1 MAPLVRFFNGFFSIF
16 VLKKYVI
23 IIIITII
30 IINIILIIIIIIAI
44 ICINIVNIGKISF
57 TSLYIQLDKSL
68 ALTIGAEKE
77 LLFFGGVNYSVDEV
91 LILPDCSSSSE
102 TQGQSVEPREK
113 APRKFSSTGGRA
125 PGYRLSSDHFQ
136 MVMQMLASD
145 WAQKKLWIIVLNR
158 WTIFLSSFREF
169 VHDGYYV
176 ATLCRFVH
184 QACAYK
190 GNFHFLPS

>member
-1 MAPLVRFFNGFFSIF
+1 MDSFQFLFWENM
-16 VLKKYVI
+16 VI
-23 IIIITII
+23 VIIITII

-102 TQGQSVEPREK
+102 TQGQSVEPGEK

-125 PGYRLSSDHFQ
+125 PGYRLSSDHFHT
-136 MVMQMLASD
+136 VKWMLAPD
-145 WAQKKLWIIVLNR
+145 WAQKMLCIIVPNR
-158 WTIFLSSFREF
+158 QPISRELF
-169 VHDGYYV
+169 SWVRAQRV
-176 ATLCRFVH
+176 LCRHSCPVRSASIAN
-184 QACAYK
+184 QKRRNYRSLLSAGAI
-190 GNFHFLPS
+190 

>member
-1 MAPLVRFFNGFFSIF
+1 MVI
-16 VLKKYVI
+16 VIIITIIIIII

-44 ICINIVNIGKISF
+44 ICINIVNISKISF

-68 ALTIGAEKE
+68 ALTIGTEKE

-102 TQGQSVEPREK
+102 TQGQSVEPGEK

-125 PGYRLSSDHFQ
+125 SGYRLSSDHFHT
-136 MVMQMLASD
+136 V
-145 WAQKKLWIIVLNR
+145 K
-158 WTIFLSSFREF
+158 
-169 VHDGYYV
+169 
-176 ATLCRFVH
+176 
-184 QACAYK
+184 
-190 GNFHFLPS
+190 

>member
-1 MAPLVRFFNGFFSIF
+1 M
-16 VLKKYVI
+16 VI
-23 IIIITII
+23 VIIITII

-102 TQGQSVEPREK
+102 TQGQSVEPGEK

-136 MVMQMLASD
+136 TV
-145 WAQKKLWIIVLNR
+145 K
-158 WTIFLSSFREF
+158 
-169 VHDGYYV
+169 
-176 ATLCRFVH
+176 
-184 QACAYK
+184 
-190 GNFHFLPS
+190 